1 MSKENICPLPLFD
14 TIEHIEKQN
23 NFSYLNADYS
33 REDISKA
40 LTFLKAYNGS
50 QGTFNSYRREIE
62 RLFHWCALEA
72 KKSIAQLK
80 RDDIETFVHF
90 CQKPPKE
97 WIGTTKPPRFVEK
110 DGLRIPNTQWRP
122 FIISVSKAQRRK
134 GLDESTQK
142 FELSQGSL
150 KELFAILSTFYNF
163 LLQEEYALLNPVAL
177 IRQKSK
183 FIRKAQGQTK
193 IRRLTELQW
202 QYVIQTA
209 TELAD
214 KEPIKYERTLFM
226 LSALFS
232 MYLRISELVSSER
245 WSPSMNHFSRDGD
258 GNWWFVTV
266 GKGNKERQIAVSDTM
281 IKALKRWRQHLGL
294 SLLPSPADQSPML
307 PKTKGSGPI
316 KSTNFVRKIIQEAF
330 DTAIK
335 NLTQDGLAEEAET
348 LNEATVHW
356 LRHTGISED
365 VKTRPR
371 EHVRDDAGHS
381 SSATTD
387 KYIDIELR
395 ERHLSAKKKIIDQT
409 S

>member
-1 MSKENICPLPLFD
+1 MPKEQSSPLPLFD
-14 TIEHIEKQN
+14 AIQHIEKQSD
-23 NFSYLNADYS
+23 FSYLNADYN
-33 REDISKA
+33 REDINKA
-40 LTFLKAYNGS
+40 LAFLKAYNGS

-62 RLFHWCALEA
+62 RLFHWCALVA

-80 RDDIETFVHF
+80 RDDIEMFVHF

-97 WIGTTKPPRFVEK
+97 WIGLTKPPRFIEQE
-110 DGLRIPNTQWRP
+110 GLRIPNTQWRP
-122 FIISVSKAQRRK
+122 FVAAISKAQRRK
-134 GLDESTQK
+134 GVNANIKK

-163 LLQEEYALLNPVAL
+163 LLQEEYALTNPVAL

-209 TELAD
+209 TELAEKD
-214 KEPIKYERTLFM
+214 PMKHERTLFM

-232 MYLRISELVSSER
+232 MYLRISELAASER
-245 WSPSMNHFSRDGD
+245 WSPSMNHFARDGD
-258 GNWWFVTV
+258 GNWWFMTV

-281 IKALKRWRQHLGL
+281 LKALKRWRQHLGL
-294 SLLPSPADQSPML
+294 SVLPSPADQSPML

-330 DTAIK
+330 DTAIE
-335 NLTQDGLAEEAET
+335 NLTKDGLAEEAET

-365 VKTRPR
+365 VKIRPR

-395 ERHLSAKKKIIDQT
+395 ERHLSAKKKVIDQT